1 MSILI
6 RYLHELS
13 EEPGEP
19 DLALG
24 EITLGSFIEQF
35 EMNLSTWSVERYQ
48 RQWYEGIQKILDG
61 ASKSCLMTSFWREDD
76 AFGGEWWPMYRVQ
89 DYVIV
94 QDQFIRPDIFSQKF
108 DNFDPDDPYPSIPDR
123 ESVNEDGQKISE
135 WSVPFNQIAPLSP
148 LK

>member
-6 RYLHELS
+6 RFLHQLP

-24 EITLGSFIEQF
+24 EITLGAFTEQF
-35 EMNLSTWSVERYQ
+35 EMVLSTWNFERYQ
-48 RQWYEGIQKILDG
+48 RQWCEGIQRILDG
-61 ASKSCLMTSFWREDD
+61 ASKSCLITSLWRKED
-76 AFGGEWWPMYRVQ
+76 AVGGEWWPLYRVRGH
-89 DYVIV
+89 VIA
-94 QDQFIRPDIFSQKF
+94 QNHFIRPDIFSRKF
-108 DNFDPDDPYPSIPDR
+108 DNFNPDDPYPSIPDR
-123 ESVNEDGQKISE
+123 ERVNEDGQEISE